1 VEKKLELNMQR
12 ILSEDSQEEQDLPV
26 PKEEA

>member
-1 VEKKLELNMQR
+1 VEKKLELNTQLT
-12 ILSEDSQEEQDLPV
+12 LSEDSQEEPDLPV